1 MRETSASRMRPAR
14 ALWLALPLAAAL
26 ASACKPDQPPGGY
39 TPVSHR
45 PPPVM
50 PGWSHPDPPAY
61 NAALAAGGGGGA
73 KIVAKNLPA
82 GVTQAM
88 VDQGQELFGQ
98 VCTACHSAGGVG
110 SAAAPPLN
118 DMEWLHISGQ
128 YPEIVSIINSGV
140 PKPMKFP
147 GAMPPRGGGNFTPE
161 QVGQIAAYVYALSHQ
176 GES

>member
-1 MRETSASRMRPAR
+1 MRETSASRTLPAR

-26 ASACKPDQPPGGY
+26 AGACKPELPPGGY
-39 TPVSHR
+39 PPVSHR
-45 PPPVM
+45 SAPVM
-50 PGWSHPDPPAY
+50 PGWSHPDPPPVTP
-61 NAALAAGGGGGA
+61 GSTVGGGGA

-98 VCTACHSAGGVG
+98 TCTACHGAGGTG
-110 SAAAPPLN
+110 SSAAPALN
-118 DMEWLHISGQ
+118 DKQWLHVSGA
-128 YPEIVSIINSGV
+128 YPELVTIINAGV
-140 PKPMKFP
+140 QNPKQYP

-161 QVGQIAAYVYALSHQ
+161 QVGQIAAYVYALSQQ

>member
-39 TPVSHR
+39 DPVSYR

-50 PGWSHPDPPAY
+50 PGWSHPDPPPVV
-61 NAALAAGGGGGA
+61 AGSTVGGGGA

-88 VDQGQELFGQ
+88 VDQGQEQFGQ
-98 VCTACHSAGGVG
+98 VCTACHGSGGVG
-110 SAAAPPLN
+110 STAGPPLN
-118 DMEWLHISGQ
+118 DKEWLHISGQ
-128 YPEIVSIINSGV
+128 YPQIVSIINSGMPT
-140 PKPMKFP
+140 PKQYP
-147 GAMPPRGGGNFTPE
+147 GGMPPRGGGNFTPE
-161 QVGQIAAYVYALSHQ
+161 QVGQIAAYVYALSQQ